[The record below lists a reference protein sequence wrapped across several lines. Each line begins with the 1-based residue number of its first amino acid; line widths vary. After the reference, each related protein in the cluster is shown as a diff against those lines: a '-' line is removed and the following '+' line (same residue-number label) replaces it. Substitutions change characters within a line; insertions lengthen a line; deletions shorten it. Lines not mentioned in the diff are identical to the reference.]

1 MQSINAN
8 VSVSFRYDVHF
19 TTDLFDP
26 ANTLLL
32 ETVLRDKD
40 AAEVAHSSFRPVR
53 VLFAIDESVE
63 KFCPL
68 VAKIHK
74 YFEAHSD
81 KIALCG
87 EPMLLPGGER
97 IKNEEEH
104 VQSVQQAVN
113 DRGLDRHSY
122 IAAIGGGALLD
133 AVGYA
138 AATSHRG
145 VRLLRVPTTTLSQDD
160 SGVGV
165 KNAINAFGKKN
176 FIGTFAPP
184 WAVLNDFRFLET
196 LPDREWRGGISEAV
210 KVGLIKDAEFFSFLE
225 ENAFALAVRDMS
237 AMQPLVRRSAE
248 IHVQHICNS
257 GDAFEMGSSRPLDF
271 GHWAAHKLEQLTSY
285 KLHHGE
291 AVAIGIALD
300 VTYSH
305 LMGFLDEAGWK
316 RVLQVLADVGF
327 ELEHPMMNSHLDDLS
342 HPECLF
348 AGLREFREHLGGQ
361 LTITLL
367 RGIGD
372 GFDVHEIDEAT
383 MIRALHLLEETW
395 ARIKDGERVTETAA
409 KAEKRELAEV
419 AA

>member
-1 MQSINAN
+1 MQSISAN
-8 VSVSFRYDVHF
+8 VVVSFHYDVHF

-26 ANTLLL
+26 ENTLLL
-32 ETVLRDKD
+32 DTILRDKEPG
-40 AAEVAHSSFRPVR
+40 EVRHKSFRPVR
-53 VLFAIDESVE
+53 VMFAIDESVE
-63 KFCPL
+63 KFCS
-68 VAKIHK
+68 VASKIHK
-74 YFEAHSD
+74 YFQAHAS
-81 KIALCG
+81 KIALCC
-87 EPMLLPGGER
+87 EPLLLPGGER
-97 IKNEEEH
+97 IKNEAEH
-104 VQSVQQAVN
+104 VARVQQAVH
-113 DRGLDRHSY
+113 DTGLDRHSY
-122 IAAIGGGALLD
+122 MAAIGGGALLD

-165 KNAINAFGKKN
+165 KNAVNAFGKKN

-210 KVGLIKDAEFFSFLE
+210 KVAAIKDAKFFEFLE
-225 ENAFALAVRDMS
+225 ENAGALANREME
-237 AMQPLVRRSAE
+237 AMQPMVRRSAE
-248 IHVQHICNS
+248 MHVNHICTS

-271 GHWAAHKLEQLTSY
+271 GHWAAHKLEQLTDY
-285 KLHHGE
+285 RLHHGE
-291 AVAIGIALD
+291 AVAMGIALD

-305 LMGFLDEAGWK
+305 LAGHLDEDGWK

-327 ELEHPMMNSHLDDLS
+327 ELTHPLMNSHLDEPS
-342 HPECLF
+342 HPDCLF

-372 GFDVHEIDEAT
+372 GFDVHEIDEPL
-383 MIRALHLLEETW
+383 MIESLRKLEETW
-395 ARIKDGERVTETAA
+395 CRMKDGERLI
-409 KAEKRELAEV
+409 EKSGRELAEV
-419 AA
+419 VA